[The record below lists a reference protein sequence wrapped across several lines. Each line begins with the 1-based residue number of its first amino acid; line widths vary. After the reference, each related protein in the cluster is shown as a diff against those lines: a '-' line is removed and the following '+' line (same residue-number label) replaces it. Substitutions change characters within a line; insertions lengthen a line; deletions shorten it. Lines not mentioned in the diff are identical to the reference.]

1 MSFRDN
7 RDFRGKLFC
16 LFVVTEQETQFYLS
30 KAGVEKKYSLAMNV
44 LSRLSHTMK
53 PSKLFF
59 I

>member
-16 LFVVTEQETQFYLS
+16 LFVFIDQETQFYLR

-44 LSRLSHTMK
+44 LSRSSHKMK